1 MCNFIKYSYVERIG
15 MNHLDPM
22 EAAVNLASLVL
33 DIHTEVRE
41 YDEDMLMEMVRY
53 AESILGIE

>member
-1 MCNFIKYSYVERIG
+1 

-22 EAAVNLASLVL
+22 EAAINLASLVL

-41 YDEDMLMEMVRY
+41 YNEDTLMEMVRY

>member
-1 MCNFIKYSYVERIG
+1 

-22 EAAVNLASLVL
+22 EATINLASLVL

-41 YDEDMLMEMVRY
+41 YNEDTLMEMVRY